1 MKGSAENC
9 PDDYLGESARHVKV
23 LKFKKYAYDRKS
35 QGSQ

>member
-1 MKGSAENC
+1 MKGSPENC
-9 PDDYLGESARHVKV
+9 PDDYLGESAWHVKV